1 MGSSTEGWTV
11 QNGQSE
17 STLREGGRAL
27 EQMRRWIAEGAWP
40 IDSRVPPERDLA
52 GTLGVSRGALRNAL
66 ARLEDEGQIWRH
78 VGKGTFVGSRPPSG
92 LLDLD
97 RTVQSTSPSEVM
109 EMRLILEP
117 NAARLAAM
125 NATAPQIAG
134 LHACLVQ
141 IRAAQTFQQYVVW
154 DHRLH
159 ISIAAAS
166 KNNLLTTFVEALHA
180 VRRAVVWGRLR
191 DKDPPRADN
200 PSLAEHEE
208 IVRAIEE
215 RDPER
220 AGRTMY
226 AHLDR
231 VRAEFAPKRYGP

>member
-1 MGSSTEGWTV
+1 MLNGSDGS
-11 QNGQSE
+11 
-17 STLREGGRAL
+17 LREGRRAL
-27 EQMRRWIAEGAWP
+27 EQMQRWIADGDWP

-52 GTLGVSRGALRNAL
+52 ISLGVSRGALRNAL
-66 ARLEDEGQIWRH
+66 ARLEEDGQIWRH
-78 VGKGTFVGSRPPSG
+78 VGKGTFVGTRPQTG
-92 LLDLD
+92 LVDLSQ
-97 RTVQSTSPSEVM
+97 TIQNTSPPEVM

-134 LHACLVQ
+134 LHACLVR
-141 IRAAQTFQQYVVW
+141 IRAAATFQQYVVW
-154 DHRLH
+154 DDRLH
-159 ISIAAAS
+159 ASIAAAS
-166 KNNLLTTFVEALHA
+166 KNNLLTTFVETLHA
-180 VRRAVVWGRLR
+180 VRRAVIWARLR

-200 PSLAEHEE
+200 PSLDEHDE

-220 AGRTMY
+220 AGRAMY